1 MDAHPQVGM
10 RGAGQSPTAAV
21 VIIGNEILSGRT
33 TDANLPYI
41 AQKLGDHGVTLVEV
55 RFVPDI
61 VPRIAKVVKE
71 YHEAYDYVF
80 TTGGIGPTHDDI
92 TAEAIAHA
100 FGCELLFNPE
110 AQGMLEAHYGK
121 ENVTPSRLKMA
132 LFPKGATP
140 VANPSSGAPGFC
152 MKNVYVLAGVP
163 SIMRAM
169 FDGILPRI
177 QHGPSFH
184 SETVSCLIGES
195 RLAQQLEDIQK
206 QFPHVSIGSYPF
218 FHKGKIGT
226 SLVARHQD
234 PYVLKEVRGKLEQLV
249 YTLNGTPI
257 VKEEL

>member
-1 MDAHPQVGM
+1 MDTYPQAKVGTT
-10 RGAGQSPTAAV
+10 GQPPTAAA
-21 VIIGNEILSGRT
+21 VIIGNELLSGRT

-41 AQKLGDHGVTLVEV
+41 AQKLGDHGVSMMEA

-61 VPRIAKVVKE
+61 VPKIARVVKD
-71 YHEAYDYVF
+71 YHETYDYVF

-100 FGCELLFNPE
+100 FGCELVLNPE
-110 AQGMLEAHYGK
+110 AQGMLETHYGK
-121 ENVTPSRLKMA
+121 ENVTPARLKMA
-132 LFPKGATP
+132 FFPEGATP

-152 MKNVYVLAGVP
+152 LENVYVLAGVP

-195 RLAQQLEDIQK
+195 RLAQQLAEIQNHY
-206 QFPHVSIGSYPF
+206 PHVSIGSYPF
-218 FHKGKIGT
+218 FHRGKIGT

-249 YTLNGTPI
+249 YDLNGTPV
-257 VKEEL
+257 VKETL